1 MSETSK
7 DHDAGQPGDTPSA
20 SPPNVA
26 GTEKDGPREKSAT
39 PGSIPASTNGNPN
52 ATPNAG
58 TSGANSPKG
67 NGV

>member
-1 MSETSK
+1 MSETVNNE
-7 DHDAGQPGDTPSA
+7 AGQPGDTRSD
-20 SPPNVA
+20 SSPNVA
-26 GTEKDGPREKSAT
+26 GTEKDGSREKSTT

-58 TSGANSPKG
+58 TSGANSPPG